1 MFANSSYLS
10 FSSSLFMAASIL
22 SISSSLNFTCKIML
36 KMTLI
41 KKTIATRISQTAVS
55 EKLSIVEIMNTYRKT
70 LPKPKLRNI
79 NHYMTEDFSSSIN
92 TRTIAIAVKYI
103 PVRIVLKES
112 SAAPNEMIFMI
123 D

>member
-1 MFANSSYLS
+1 
-10 FSSSLFMAASIL
+10 
-22 SISSSLNFTCKIML
+22 ML

-55 EKLSIVEIMNTYRKT
+55 EKLSIVEIMNTYRNT